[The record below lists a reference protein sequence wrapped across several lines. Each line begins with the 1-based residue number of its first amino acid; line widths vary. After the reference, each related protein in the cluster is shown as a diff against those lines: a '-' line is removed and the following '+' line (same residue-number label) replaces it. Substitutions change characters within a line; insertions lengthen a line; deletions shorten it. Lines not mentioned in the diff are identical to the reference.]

1 MESWSEVLNHGRH
14 RNQTIVYFRIAWRCC
29 ARHDYL
35 RLPHVTA
42 LQSVSRRRRRRR
54 RRRRCCRLH
63 RGMFADQLQKADPN
77 QGLMDFPLARDACL
91 VFLYVGLCTKISS
104 SIAFQT

>member
-35 RLPHVTA
+35 RLLHVTA

-54 RRRRCCRLH
+54 RRCRPH
-63 RGMFADQLQKADPN
+63 RGMFADQLQKSGSKPRPD
-77 QGLMDFPLARDACL
+77 GFPP
-91 VFLYVGLCTKISS
+91 GT
-104 SIAFQT
+104 

>member
-14 RNQTIVYFRIAWRCC
+14 RNQTIVYFRIARRCC

-35 RLPHVTA
+35 RLLHVTA
-42 LQSVSRRRRRRR
+42 LQSVSRRRR
-54 RRRRCCRLH
+54 CRLH
-63 RGMFADQLQKADPN
+63 RGMFADQLQKADPK

-91 VFLYVGLCTKISS
+91 SFSTLVCARKSPPSLSKHESLP
-104 SIAFQT
+104 